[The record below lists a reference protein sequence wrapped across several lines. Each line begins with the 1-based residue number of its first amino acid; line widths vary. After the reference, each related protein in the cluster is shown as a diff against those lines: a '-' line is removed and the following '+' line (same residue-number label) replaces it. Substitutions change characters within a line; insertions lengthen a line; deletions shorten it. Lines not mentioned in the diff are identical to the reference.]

1 MDNLH
6 RTNVIVTSCL
16 RPPVKP
22 KSKAPLA
29 LYEREREHPH
39 ATGRTDTRNYEKEL
53 VFDGDDGGGRAEDRA
68 HCPLTLK
75 DCGISKDHFDLRE
88 FCLSNEEYYRKLEE
102 LKQAHLQTMAELEG
116 MYRHKLDIK
125 DVPPVDGRNTS
136 VPHRSQWTKPC
147 SVPVN
152 LHDASSAQDLDHYG
166 SSGMSGTSE
175 DSYVKIEPVMSIVIS
190 PKEKIKNMWQDFII
204 GELTPR
210 SRSPSCSSPRNQL
223 MSQNPGVLK
232 DKTKGKEKR
241 TGQEQHPDGQRLQI
255 TVPKPFRMTLREA
268 EKKQRIVRSRS
279 EVELENAMLRKQLE
293 ELTECQKK
301 FHASPVPA
309 HVYLPL
315 YEEICERN
323 KERRILSR
331 QQRPTSQKP
340 FSFLERECRKREQKV
355 QLPREEKKAF
365 RARPVPRKVYN
376 STVSERLKEDQLY
389 RAIKMQMRAQELL
402 HSASMPCSMLAR
414 RLSNRRRNTEE
425 KTERTVQAEANF
437 QPKINREVPDFDAS
451 YRRFRKRLQD
461 KRNVK
466 LLTVCEPFHLRTAQI
481 PSRQDRIQAAIEA
494 ELESSRVTHRPYRPQ
509 AQTVGSSLCSSF
521 SSSLELL
528 PSKITDAAKK
538 RQEAVRRALEQRREA
553 EEEEDRWREKQR
565 QRERKLQKVISRRAL
580 ANDPHTALSQIC
592 PTKLKQFRTQD
603 RQRRKEYGAEM
614 REIQK
619 RVEGRPLLLEQVTL
633 TNAKLAA
640 EKRFAEALR
649 GYGLSQDII
658 SYRAS
663 GHPLS
668 EESLSSASF
677 TDKLSNKNYDAAG
690 SPAGAESFPDGY
702 PEDFDRELSEGEEG
716 EMHEVQKGTEEEDK
730 RADQSEL
737 QENEDET
744 KEQYLEQEK
753 KDDGGQEH
761 NRKAPSRS
769 SSGEESNA
777 EDVEGCEEHDK
788 HGGQT
793 S

>member
-6 RTNVIVTSCL
+6 GTNVIVTSCL

-29 LYEREREHPH
+29 LYERDRGDPR
-39 ATGRTDTRNYEKEL
+39 AMGRTDTRCYEKEL
-53 VFDGDDGGGRAEDRA
+53 VFDSESDDGGGGAEDHT

-75 DCGISKDHFDLRE
+75 DCGISRDHFDLQE

-125 DVPPVDGRNTS
+125 DAPPVDDI
-136 VPHRSQWTKPC
+136 VPHRLQWTKPC
-147 SVPVN
+147 SVPVK
-152 LHDASSAQDLDHYG
+152 LHNASSAQDFDHYG
-166 SSGMSGTSE
+166 SSGMSDTSE
-175 DSYVKIEPVMSIVIS
+175 DSYVKIEPEMNVVIS

-204 GELTPR
+204 GELTPHA
-210 SRSPSCSSPRNQL
+210 RSPSCSPLRIQP

-232 DKTKGKEKR
+232 DRTEGKKKR
-241 TGQEQHPDGQRLQI
+241 IGQEQHPDGQRPQI

-268 EKKQRIVRSRS
+268 EKKQRIVRSRL

-301 FHASPVPA
+301 FHASPVPT

-323 KERRILSR
+323 KERRSLSR
-331 QQRPTSQKP
+331 QQRTTSQKP

-355 QLPREEKKAF
+355 QLPKEEKKAF
-365 RARPVPRKVYN
+365 RVKPVPRKVYD

-402 HSASMPCSMLAR
+402 HSASMPRSMLAR
-414 RLSNRRRNTEE
+414 RSSNRRRNMEG
-425 KTERTVQAEANF
+425 KTEGTIQADPNF
-437 QPKINREVPDFDAS
+437 RPKINSEVPDFDAS
-451 YRRFRKRLQD
+451 YQRFRKRLQD

-481 PSRQDRIQAAIEA
+481 PSRRDRIQAAMEA
-494 ELESSRVTHRPYRPQ
+494 ELESSRVTRRPYSTQ
-509 AQTVGSSLCSSF
+509 AQTVGSSLHSSF

-528 PSKITDAAKK
+528 PPKITDAAKK
-538 RQEAVRRALEQRREA
+538 RQEAVRRALEQRRKA
-553 EEEEDRWREKQR
+553 EEEEERWREKQR

-614 REIQK
+614 REIRE
-619 RVEGRPLLLEQVTL
+619 RVAGRPLLLEQVTL
-633 TNAKLAA
+633 NAKQAA

-649 GYGLSQDII
+649 GYGLTQDIV
-658 SYRAS
+658 SYGAS
-663 GHPLS
+663 RHLLS
-668 EESLSSASF
+668 EKSFSSSSH
-677 TDKLSNKNYDAAG
+677 TDKLSNKNEDAAG
-690 SPAGAESFPDGY
+690 SSSGAESSPDGY
-702 PEDFDRELSEGEEG
+702 PEDFDREQSEGEEEG

-730 RADQSEL
+730 RVDQSEL
-737 QENEDET
+737 QDNEDET
-744 KEQYLEQEK
+744 KEQHLEQEK
-753 KDDGGQEH
+753 KDDGEQECD
-761 NRKAPSRS
+761 RKAPSRS
-769 SSGEESNA
+769 SGGEESDA
-777 EDVEGCEEHDK
+777 EGVEGCEEHDSE
-788 HGGQT
+788 GP
-793 S
+793 